1 MIVRNV
7 KGKLHN
13 NRAFTLAETLV
24 AILILLMV
32 SSILASGI
40 PVAKKAYDKVV
51 VASNAEVLLSTTIS
65 ALRNE
70 LGTARNVNIS
80 GTTTIIFFNET
91 LNTRSRIYLAE
102 GSEIEPDSKPIPEG
116 TIIYQRYYKT
126 NISSDDDR
134 TGDKIRL
141 VSAEASNK
149 NLIVTYGSVAYS
161 DGIITFTDL
170 KVLRET
176 GGAPLAERPALSIRL
191 IAENH

>member
-1 MIVRNV
+1 MIVRNY

-70 LGTARNVNIS
+70 LGTARNVNTS
-80 GTTTIIFFNET
+80 ETTITFFNET
-91 LNTRSRIYLAE
+91 LNTRSRIYLAD
-102 GSEIEPDSKPIPEG
+102 GSEKEPDNKPIPQG

-126 NISSDDDR
+126 NISSDDDG

-161 DGIITFTDL
+161 GGIITFTDL